1 MLGISRASRSIP
13 TALFVPGSDPRAVKF
28 EDLELADRRRE
39 TELKKILTLSN
50 VAEDGLRNLTV
61 CFCHI

>member
-1 MLGISRASRSIP
+1 
-13 TALFVPGSDPRAVKF
+13 VKF

-50 VAEDGLRNLTV
+50 VVEDGLRNLTV